1 MEKIYLQLFAEG
13 ADGASSVASAS
24 EEASENAETFEESES
39 KEENTPQTD
48 GGEEK
53 KAFSELIKN
62 EYKDEF
68 TEEVNRI
75 FSKRYK
81 SEQGFRQKYEALQEK
96 FLPLMERFD
105 AKTPEEL
112 FTKLSEDEKRLAE
125 EAMEHGMDAEDYKK
139 FLELKTENRRKT
151 EYIERIEQE
160 RAEAERARFHNE
172 QMTKWYSEAEG
183 VKEEYPDF
191 DLSDEVKNQSFLAAL
206 RMGVSLKDAY
216 RIAHPDV
223 YKKQIAQSERQAALR
238 AIQERSARPT
248 ENGTGGKN
256 AAREIKKVESLTDG
270 EIEEIRRRVI
280 SGEKISFS

>member
-1 MEKIYLQLFAEG
+1 MEKINLQLFAEG
-13 ADGASSVASAS
+13 AEGTSSIASAG
-24 EEASENAETFEESES
+24 EEASENAEAFEESET
-39 KEENTPQTD
+39 KEESTPQTD
-48 GGEEK
+48 GGEK

-96 FLPLMERFD
+96 FLPLMERFE

-112 FTKLSEDEKRLAE
+112 LTKLSEDEKRLAE

-151 EYIERIEQE
+151 EYIERIEKE
-160 RAEAERARFHNE
+160 RIEAVRARAHNE
-172 QMTKWYSEAEG
+172 QMTKWYSEAEK

-191 DLSDEVKNQSFLAAL
+191 ELSDEVKNQSFLTAL

-216 RIAHPDV
+216 RIAHPDI
-223 YKKQIAQSERQAALR
+223 YKKQIAESERQAARQMMKEKGLR
-238 AIQERSARPT
+238 PGEVGAG
-248 ENGTGGKN
+248 GTN
-256 AAREIKKVESLTDG
+256 PAREMPRVDRMTDD
-270 EIEEIRRRVI
+270 ELEEIRRRVI